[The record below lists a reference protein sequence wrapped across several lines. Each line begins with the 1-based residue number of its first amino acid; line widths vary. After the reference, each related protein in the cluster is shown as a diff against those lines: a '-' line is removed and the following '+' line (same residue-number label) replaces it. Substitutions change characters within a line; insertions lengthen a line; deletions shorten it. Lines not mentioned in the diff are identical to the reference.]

1 MKYLLTYFLL
11 ILFTPVFLFSQNLDK
26 IGKKD
31 MVTVGGGLNLNSI
44 YYNANGLSSKRE
56 PFTYFLS
63 GNIAVNILD
72 ISLPFTFNYSN
83 YKGTYT
89 QPFNMTSF
97 NPTYKWIKG
106 YAGITSMNFS
116 QYTLAGH
123 IFAGGGIELTPKNWK
138 IAAMYGRLNKAIEYD
153 VLNQSD
159 ATMQFKRMGMGLNVG
174 YEKNGYAI
182 GYTFFRAKDELN
194 SLQYI
199 PENTQVTP
207 QENIVMSL
215 NGKTKITKNIN
226 LSGEYA
232 LSGLTRNL
240 FSETGQPNSKAVY
253 NSILKTRTTTSYFS
267 AYKAA
272 LGYTG
277 KGYGIQLQY
286 ERIDPNY
293 KTLGGYFFNNDLEN
307 ITIAPNV
314 TLLKN
319 KLTISANVGK
329 QKNNLNNEKL
339 STSSRWVGA
348 LNLSYSPTQKW
359 NFNASYSNF
368 STYTKIRQQTD
379 PFYKDNLDSLNFY
392 QVSQNANG
400 TVSHSFGKQTIKQTI
415 TATGAYQIANN
426 KTNGMSDG
434 ANTKVINGNL
444 IYSSNFTKTKTSL
457 SFGVNY
463 NRSYLPN
470 IINEFYG
477 PSLSVGKSFL
487 KNLVKCTLGTT
498 YNKSLLNGKENS
510 SVLNSRFGLTYSPKL
525 KNEKLGKPNIGLN
538 TNYLT
543 RLKTT
548 TTSPFEELTIMLN
561 LGYSF

>member
-1 MKYLLTYFLL
+1 MA
-11 ILFTPVFLFSQNLDK
+11 
-26 IGKKD
+26 
-31 MVTVGGGLNLNSI
+31 LN
-44 YYNANGLSSKRE
+44 A
-56 PFTYFLS
+56 
-63 GNIAVNILD
+63 
-72 ISLPFTFNYSN
+72 
-83 YKGTYT
+83 
-89 QPFNMTSF
+89 
-97 NPTYKWIKG
+97 
-106 YAGITSMNFS
+106 
-116 QYTLAGH
+116 
-123 IFAGGGIELTPKNWK
+123 
-138 IAAMYGRLNKAIEYD
+138 
-153 VLNQSD
+153 
-159 ATMQFKRMGMGLNVG
+159 
-174 YEKNGYAI
+174 
-182 GYTFFRAKDELN
+182 
-194 SLQYI
+194 
-199 PENTQVTP
+199 
-207 QENIVMSL
+207 
-215 NGKTKITKNIN
+215 KTKIIKNIN
-226 LSGEYA
+226 LTGEYA

-240 FSETGQPNSKAVY
+240 FSETIQSNSKAVY
-253 NSILKTRTTTSYFS
+253 SSMLKTRTTTNYFS

-314 TLLKN
+314 TLLKS

-348 LNLSYSPTQKW
+348 LNFSYAPSQKW

-379 PFYKDNLDSLNFY
+379 PFYRDNLDSLNFY
-392 QVSQNANG
+392 QLSQNANG
-400 TVSHSFGKQTIKQTI
+400 TVMHSFGKKAIKQTI
-415 TATGAYQIANN
+415 TVTGAYQIANN
-426 KTNGMSDG
+426 KTNGISDG
-434 ANTKVINGNL
+434 VDTKVINGNL

-457 SFGVNY
+457 SFGLNY

-498 YNKSLLNGKENS
+498 YNKSLLNSKENS

-538 TNYLT
+538 ANYLT
-543 RLKTT
+543 RLKTS
-548 TTSPFEELTIMLN
+548 TTSPFEEVTIMLN

>member
-1 MKYLLTYFLL
+1 MKYFVIYFLL
-11 ILFTPVFLFSQNLDK
+11 VIFTPVCLLGQNLDK

-31 MVTVGGGLNLNSI
+31 MVTVGGGLNVNSI
-44 YYNANGLSSKRE
+44 YYNANGLAAKRA

-63 GNIAVNILD
+63 GNLAVNILD
-72 ISLPFTFNYSN
+72 VSLPFTFNYSN

-97 NPTYKWIKG
+97 NPTYKWVKG

-123 IFAGGGIELTPKNWK
+123 IFAGGGVELTPKNWK
-138 IAAMYGRLNKAIEYD
+138 IAAMYGRLNKAVEYD

-159 ATMQFKRMGMGLNVG
+159 ATMQYKRMGMGLNVG
-174 YEKNGYAI
+174 YEKNGYGI

-199 PENTQVTP
+199 PGNTQITP
-207 QENIVMSL
+207 QENVVMAL
-215 NGKTKITKNIN
+215 NGKTKISKNIN

-240 FSETGQPNSKAVY
+240 FSETGQPSSKAVY
-253 NSILKTRTTTSYFS
+253 NSILKNRTTTSYYS

-272 LGYTG
+272 LGYIG

-314 TLLKN
+314 TLLKS
-319 KLTISANVGK
+319 KLNISANVGK

-348 LNLSYSPTQKW
+348 LNLSYAPSQKW

-400 TVSHSFGKQTIKQTI
+400 TVVHNFGKQTVKQTV

-426 KTNGMSDG
+426 KTNGVSDG

-444 IYSSNFTKTKTSL
+444 IYSSNFSKTKTSL
-457 SFGVNY
+457 SFGLNY
-463 NRSYLPN
+463 NRSYFPN

-487 KNLVKCTLGTT
+487 KNLMKCTLGTT

-510 SVLNSRFGLTYSPKL
+510 AVINSRFGLTYSPKL
-525 KNEKLGKPNIGLN
+525 KNQKIGKPNIGLN
-538 TNYLT
+538 ANYLAK
-543 RLKTT
+543 LKTST
-548 TTSPFEELTIMLN
+548 ISPFEELTIMLN